1 MTQSALPLSPYPGME
16 HMPAI
21 VGNTLYTIRS
31 DGGLQVSGNVNHRF
45 QNELDCFNSAFA
57 KQPERFLLAAIL
69 PRDSKSNQAQWKN
82 SASLY
87 FTEQTFQRL
96 QSLEAMLS
104 RMLPKQVLRTHI
116 LAPEMSTYAGMRR
129 LNMYGLLLG
138 YHPIIVIDSDGNPMA
153 INLRGTAQEDTETS
167 FQRHLKALSLTSL
180 FCTSLQERNFVDG
193 VFQLCDTV
201 EIH

>member
-21 VGNTLYTIRS
+21 VGNTLYTIKS
-31 DGGLQVSGNVNHRF
+31 DGGLQVSGNVNQRF
-45 QNELDCFNSAFA
+45 QDELDRFNRAFSEE
-57 KQPERFLLAAIL
+57 PERFLLAAIL
-69 PRDSKSNQAQWKN
+69 PKEARSTQALWKN
-82 SASLY
+82 SASMY
-87 FTEQTFQRL
+87 FTEQTYLRL
-96 QSLEAMLS
+96 QSLETMLA
-104 RMLPKQVLRTHI
+104 RMLPKQVLRTHV

-138 YHPIIVIDSDGNPMA
+138 YHPIIVIDNDGNPMA
-153 INLRGTAQEDTETS
+153 INLRGNMQEGSETS

-180 FCTSLQERNFVDG
+180 FCTSQQERNFVDG
-193 VFQLCDTV
+193 VFQLCDSV